1 MPDPDE
7 REVYFEFTRIGNIVK
22 ITAIDSATA
31 TEVSVMGPAN
41 VAQSDLERVA
51 LRKLKARLKREGEI

>member
-7 REVYFEFTRIGNIVK
+7 REVYFELVKIGNAVK

-31 TEVSVMGPAN
+31 IEVSVMGPAN
-41 VAQSDLERVA
+41 AAQSDLERVA
-51 LRKLKARLKREGEI
+51 LRKLKARIEREG